1 MGLEISGME
10 KMTRPGSKIQSLC
23 IQPASSIHQA
33 ITCISRNGK
42 GIALV
47 TDDERRLVGTI
58 TDGDV
63 RRAILAAIDMK
74 TPVSVLLERK
84 ISTQYSKPVTAVFGT
99 GREGLLLL
107 MHQHIL
113 RHIPILDDEGRVVDL
128 VMMDDLL
135 PSDELPLQAVIMAGG
150 FGTRLRPLTE
160 DLPKPMLKVGD
171 RPVMEHIIGQ
181 LQQAGIRRVN
191 VTTHYK
197 PEKITD
203 HFGNGEAFGVEL
215 NYVKEDQPLGTGG
228 ALGLI
233 PRPTEPMLVIN
244 GDILTQVDFK
254 AMLAYHREHH
264 AEMTVAVRVYD
275 MQVPYGVIEM
285 EGHHVA
291 GVNEKP
297 QMRFFVNAGI
307 YLLQP
312 SVFKCIPH
320 RQHFNMTDLIQRLVK
335 ERKPV
340 VSFPV
345 HEYWLDIGRHADY
358 LQAQKDAS
366 CFAKPN

>member
-1 MGLEISGME
+1 MQADIKSFCVLIA
-10 KMTRPGSKIQSLC
+10 
-23 IQPASSIHQA
+23 ASVRDVIAA
-33 ITCISRNGK
+33 IDRGHV
-42 GIALV
+42 GIALIV
-47 TDDERRLVGTI
+47 DSSRRLLNTI

-63 RRAILAAIDMK
+63 RRAILGGI
-74 TPVSVLLERK
+74 TLNSSVEDLLAYK
-84 ISTQYSKPVTAVFGT
+84 AKVFPSKPITMPLDTPTEALLHIMRQNSIRQIPLLNKKEQVVKLVT
-99 GREGLLLL
+99 
-107 MHQHIL
+107 M
-113 RHIPILDDEGRVVDL
+113 DE
-128 VMMDDLL
+128 LL

-160 DLPKPMLKVGD
+160 DLPKPMLKVGN

-181 LQQAGIRRVN
+181 LQQAGIRHVN

-197 PEKITD
+197 SEKITD

-215 NYVKEDQPLGTGG
+215 NYVNEDQPLGTGG

-233 PRPTEPMLVIN
+233 PKPTEPMLVIN

-254 AMLAYHREHH
+254 AMLTYHREHR

-275 MQVPYGVIEM
+275 VQVPYGVIEM
-285 EGHHVA
+285 KGHHIA
-291 GVNEKP
+291 GVREKP

-312 SVFKCIPH
+312 SVFKFIPH
-320 RQHFNMTDLIQRLVK
+320 RQHFNMTDLIQKLVQK
-335 ERKPV
+335 KKTV

-345 HEYWLDIGRHADY
+345 HEYWLDIGQHADY

-366 CFAKPN
+366 SILPN